1 MRTGSRQSAPFLPAD
16 EVTIS
21 GRMFVETSPG
31 TGSSAVAAKVP
42 GLEVAASWI
51 VGFGLVLFLAVNG
64 GGFAV
69 SLFGLAGIFV
79 WLILL
84 LGALLG
90 LFPSARPGRSAW
102 AAIALLAALAGWA
115 ALGVAWTDTPDKT
128 LVEVARFSTYA
139 AVFVTAIAARG
150 REHLPHQ
157 IGAVAT
163 AITVIASLALL
174 SRFFPDLF
182 PDAARTGKVLT
193 SEASRLSFP
202 LDYWNGLGAMLAIGL
217 PLMVQVA
224 RASERPVLRCAAIG
238 SLPLTLLALYF
249 TFSRGSLLAAAAALL
264 VFHLLVRDP
273 RTLAVSATGLAGGF
287 LLVALA
293 GVRPAL
299 REGLATE
306 AARNEGVTMFWLT
319 LLVCVLT
326 GLAGWAFLRW
336 LRRVGIPA
344 WPRPERRTAVAGGL
358 AVLIAVIAGLSLVGT
373 PERVSDAWHDFKSSE
388 TPTRGSAR
396 LGAAAGNGRYQLW
409 SSALRQFES
418 APLAGRGGGSFEYW
432 WAERGD
438 RPGFVRDAH
447 SLYFQ
452 TLGEYGAIGFLLL
465 AALLVLVV
473 AVGLVR
479 GSSGDRASPWVAAAL
494 AGCFAFMVSAALDWT
509 WQLPAIVAAFL
520 LLAASILS
528 QPGDVLQR
536 QVGPRATRLRGE
548 RVALSLLALAGVLV
562 AVAPVSTAVLLQRSQ
577 EQVRE
582 NDLAPALDSAAAA
595 HRISP
600 VTAAPLIQ
608 EAGILS
614 LDGHP
619 NEAVARAVEATALEP
634 ANWRNW
640 YVLAEMQRQAG
651 NRRDAEAS
659 MERARKLNPR
669 SILFAD

>member
-1 MRTGSRQSAPFLPAD
+1 MTGTKQSDRLLPD
-16 EVTIS
+16 GEVTIS
-21 GRMFVETSPG
+21 GRMQVETSPG
-31 TGSSAVAAKVP
+31 TGSSAVTGHFP
-42 GLEVAASWI
+42 GLEITASWI
-51 VGFGLVLFLAVNG
+51 LGFGLVLFLAANG

-69 SLFGLAGIFV
+69 TLFGQAGIFV

-102 AAIALLAALAGWA
+102 TGIALLAALSGWA
-115 ALGVAWTDTPDKT
+115 ALGFLWTDTPDKT
-128 LVEVARFSTYA
+128 LVEVARFSAYTSI
-139 AVFVTAIAARG
+139 FVIAIASRG
-150 REHLPHQ
+150 RRHLPHQ
-157 IGAVAT
+157 IGAVGT
-163 AITVIASLALL
+163 AIAAVAGLALL

-182 PDAARTGKVLT
+182 PEAARTGEILT

-202 LDYWNGLGAMLAIGL
+202 IDYWNGLGALLALGL
-217 PLMVQVA
+217 PLMVQA
-224 RASERPVLRCAAIG
+224 SRATRLAPLRVAAIT

-273 RTLAVSATGLAGGF
+273 RSLAVTAVGLAGGF
-287 LLVALA
+287 ILVALA
-293 GVRPAL
+293 GARPAL

-306 AARNEGVTMFWLT
+306 AARNEGLGMFWLT
-319 LLVCVLT
+319 LLVCLAT
-326 GLAGWAFLRW
+326 GLAGWALLRW
-336 LRRVGIPA
+336 LERLQLPA
-344 WPRPERRTAVAGGL
+344 WPRPGRRAMLAGGAAVVVLVVAGL
-358 AVLIAVIAGLSLVGT
+358 AVIGA
-373 PERVSDAWHDFKSSE
+373 PERVTDAWHDFKSSE

-418 APLAGRGGGSFEYW
+418 APVAGRGGGSFEYW

-452 TLGEYGAIGFLLL
+452 TLAEYGLIGFLLL
-465 AALLVLVV
+465 GGLLGLLLAVALTR
-473 AVGLVR
+473 A
-479 GSSGDRASPWVAAAL
+479 SSGDLAAPWVAAAL
-494 AGCFAFMVSAALDWT
+494 AGCVAFMVSAALDWV

-520 LLAASILS
+520 LLAASILA
-528 QPGDVLQR
+528 QPGDLLQR
-536 QVGPRATRLRGE
+536 QVGRHAE
-548 RVALSLLALAGVLV
+548 RRRPERIAFSGLALAGVLIAIV
-562 AVAPVSTAVLLQRSQ
+562 PVSAAILIQRSQ
-577 EQVRE
+577 EEVRQGE
-582 NDLAPALDSAAAA
+582 LAAALDSAAAA
-595 HRISP
+595 RQISP
-600 VTAAPLIQ
+600 GTAAPLIQ

-619 NEAVARAVEATALEP
+619 DAAKAKAGKATRAEP

-640 YVLAEMQRQAG
+640 YVLSEMQRQAG
-651 NRRDAEAS
+651 DKRAAAAS

-669 SILFAD
+669 STLFAD

>member
-1 MRTGSRQSAPFLPAD
+1 MS
-16 EVTIS
+16 
-21 GRMFVETSPG
+21 VETSPG
-31 TGSSAVAAKVP
+31 TGSSAVARRVP
-42 GLEVAASWI
+42 DLEMVASWI
-51 VGFGLVLFLAVNG
+51 LGFGLVLFLALNG

-69 SLFGLAGIFV
+69 SVFGQAGIFV

-102 AAIALLAALAGWA
+102 VAVALLAVLTGWS
-115 ALGVAWTDTPDKT
+115 ALGLFWTDTPDKT
-128 LVEVARFSTYA
+128 MVEVARFSTYTA
-139 AVFVTAIAARG
+139 LFALAVAARG
-150 REHLPHQ
+150 RGHLPHQ
-157 IGAVAT
+157 MGAVAT
-163 AITVIASLALL
+163 AIAVVAGLALL

-182 PDAARTGKVLT
+182 PEATRTGKVLT

-202 LDYWNGLGAMLAIGL
+202 LDYWNGLGALLALGL
-217 PLMVQVA
+217 PPMIQAA
-224 RASERPVLRCAAIG
+224 RAADRAALRAAAIA
-238 SLPLTLLALYF
+238 SLPLILLALYF
-249 TFSRGSLLAAAAALL
+249 TFSRGSLLAAAVALL

-273 RTLAVSATGLAGGF
+273 RALAVSAVGLAGGF

-293 GVRPAL
+293 GARPAL

-306 AARNEGVTMFWLT
+306 AARSEGLGMFWLT
-319 LLVCVLT
+319 LLVCAVT
-326 GLAGWAFLRW
+326 GLAGWALLRW
-336 LRRVGIPA
+336 LRQRSPPA
-344 WPRPERRTAVAGGL
+344 WPRPGRRIALAGGV
-358 AVLIAVIAGLSLVGT
+358 AVVIAVIAGLALIGA
-373 PERVSDAWHDFKSSE
+373 PERVSNAWQDFKSSE

-409 SSALRQFES
+409 SSAFREFES
-418 APLAGRGGGSFEYW
+418 APVAGRGGGSFEYW

-452 TLGEYGAIGFLLL
+452 TLGEYGVIGFLLL
-465 AALLVLVV
+465 AGFLILLLV
-473 AVGLVR
+473 VGLIR
-479 GSSGDRASPWVAAAL
+479 GGFGDRSAPWMAAAL
-494 AGCFAFMVSAALDWT
+494 AGCLAFMVSAALDWV

-528 QPGDVLQR
+528 QPGDALQR
-536 QVGPRATRLRGE
+536 QTGLRARQRRPE
-548 RVALSLLALAGVLV
+548 RIVLSVLALAGVAV
-562 AVAPVSTAVLLQRSQ
+562 AVVPVSAAILLQKSQ

-582 NDLAPALDSAAAA
+582 GELAAGLDSAAAA
-595 HRISP
+595 RQISP
-600 VTAAPLIQ
+600 GTAAPLIQ

-614 LDGHP
+614 LDGHVD
-619 NEAVARAVEATALEP
+619 EAVARAGKATRLEP

-651 NRRDAEAS
+651 DRQAAGAS

-669 SILFAD
+669 SPLFAD